1 MNTTLT
7 FEIQKEAKSSGG
19 DKFVC
24 KTMPFFNIYFP
35 QKISRDENGFVK
47 KRNNYDICLNISTFF
62 LQEN

>member
-1 MNTTLT
+1 MNNTLT

-24 KTMPFFNIYFP
+24 KTMPSFNIYFP

-47 KRNNYDICLNISTFF
+47 KEITMTFA
-62 LQEN
+62 